1 MKIVKKEYI
10 TYVII
15 IFIIWIVIA
24 IQIGIVP
31 KEDKKDSDISLTDVK
46 FIDIRKKANN
56 IPEDTIVNF
65 YYRLVNIGDSDL
77 KIGYINPDCSCT
89 ECYAI
94 DSVVPPGDSTVIV
107 MMFNTKYKL
116 GLHKLNTV
124 VKLNTPTM
132 LYKISAMVDVISKNI
147 IK

>member
-1 MKIVKKEYI
+1 
-10 TYVII
+10 
-15 IFIIWIVIA
+15 
-24 IQIGIVP
+24 
-31 KEDKKDSDISLTDVK
+31 
-46 FIDIRKKANN
+46 
-56 IPEDTIVNF
+56 
-65 YYRLVNIGDSDL
+65 
-77 KIGYINPDCSCT
+77 
-89 ECYAI
+89 
-94 DSVVPPGDSTVIV
+94 

>member
-65 YYRLVNIGDSDL
+65 YYRLLNIW
-77 KIGYINPDCSCT
+77 IQ
-89 ECYAI
+89 
-94 DSVVPPGDSTVIV
+94 
-107 MMFNTKYKL
+107 
-116 GLHKLNTV
+116 GL
-124 VKLNTPTM
+124 
-132 LYKISAMVDVISKNI
+132 
-147 IK
+147 

>member
-65 YYRLVNIGDSDL
+65 YYRLVNIGDL

-89 ECYAI
+89 KCYAI

>member
-89 ECYAI
+89 KCYAI

>member
-77 KIGYINPDCSCT
+77 KIGYINPDCGCT
-89 ECYAI
+89 KCYAI